1 VSEPSYEHV
10 YVAEAFED
18 TKDLPEVHLDVLGE
32 HIDLPNL
39 NSPRLPLGI
48 VSAALELSDGGD
60 ANKGLRTFI
69 DYFQATQPALWRKLE
84 TEDNGVGWLIGI
96 IEAWSLQSGMDP
108 KA

>member
-1 VSEPSYEHV
+1 MSAPSYEHV
-10 YVAEAFED
+10 SVGEAFED

-60 ANKGLRTFI
+60 ANKGIRTFI
-69 DYFQATQPALWRKLE
+69 DYFQTAYPSLWRKLE
-84 TEDNGVGWLIGI
+84 NEENGVGWLVAI
-96 IEAWSLQSGMDP
+96 IEAWASQSGIDP

>member
-1 VSEPSYEHV
+1 MSEPSYEHV
-10 YVAEAFED
+10 YVDEAFED

-84 TEDNGVGWLIGI
+84 TEENGVGWLIGI
-96 IEAWSLQSGMDP
+96 IEAWASQSGMDP